1 MNDDDLTGAYPEHSG
16 AARRPAPR
24 TTRHHS
30 GPTEREAVLVDARFW
45 AWLNDQDGEG
55 DQATAAVEALQ
66 TLLASHGAR
75 LVRTLWFSDQDGA
88 AHGPGLQHRRVPSN
102 AQDQGVTMLRAMA
115 QELNTLAQ
123 RRAVDRVLLVS
134 DDDRL
139 LLAVDQ
145 AQSCG
150 LMVDMLVDGD
160 SQDLRA
166 LRTDEPGWA
175 SLLMQADRLLV
186 LGSQDA
192 RVRAHRPRTGH
203 GDPRPRH
210 VPPSAEASGIIEDEV
225 LGWWDDEAPEQREHW
240 RLEVQ
245 AARGIPQ
252 ELDRQLLLR
261 ISRRLGQALSPA
273 EKSTMRF
280 QVRQQVLGPE
290 GGGAAPNAAGNA
302 GLTKPP
308 EDA

>member
-1 MNDDDLTGAYPEHSG
+1 MNDDDLTGAPPEHSG
-16 AARRPAPR
+16 AARRHAPR
-24 TTRHHS
+24 ASRHH
-30 GPTEREAVLVDARFW
+30 GGAPERQVLLVDARFW
-45 AWLNDQDGEG
+45 AWLNDEDSDGDRAEAAQ
-55 DQATAAVEALQ
+55 QALRE
-66 TLLASHGAR
+66 LLAANGAR
-75 LVRTLWFSDQDGA
+75 LVRTLWFSDQDGTG
-88 AHGPGLQHRRVPSN
+88 HGPGLQHRRVPSN

-115 QELNTLAQ
+115 HELHSLAQ
-123 RRAVDRVLLVS
+123 HRAVDRVLLVS

-145 AQSCG
+145 AQGCG

-160 SQDLRA
+160 SQDLQA

-186 LGSQDA
+186 LGSQDT
-192 RVRAHRPRTGH
+192 RVRAHRPRNGVNE
-203 GDPRPRH
+203 PRLRREL
-210 VPPSAEASGIIEDEV
+210 PSAEASGIIEDEV
-225 LGWWDDEAPEQREHW
+225 LRWWDDEAPDQREHW
-240 RLEVQ
+240 RQEVQ

-273 EKSTMRF
+273 EKSAMRH
-280 QVRQQVLGPE
+280 QVRQQVLGP
-290 GGGAAPNAAGNA
+290 GGGAAALGAAETA
-302 GLTKPP
+302 GLTRPP